1 MEKRKSCRAIIV
13 DDNKL
18 VAMYREKNNKV
29 YYTFPGGGIEDNE
42 TELDC
47 VKRECIEEFGII
59 VEPVR
64 KLYILEDEK
73 SIQNFYLCNW
83 ISGTLGDGEG
93 EEFSDPSRGV
103 YIPSLIPFENIKS
116 LPLVPPEI
124 KDAVLKDYDT
134 ENKNF
139 DKVKTV
145 EVFKSSFNG

>member
-1 MEKRKSCRAIIV
+1 MEKRKSCRAIII
-13 DDNKL
+13 DKNKL

-29 YYTFPGGGIEDNE
+29 YYTFPGGGIEENE
-42 TELDC
+42 TELEC
-47 VKRECIEEFGII
+47 VKRECREEFGIE

-83 ISGTLGDGEG
+83 IYGALGEGDG
-93 EEFSDPSRGV
+93 EEFSDQSRGV
-103 YIPSLIPFENIKS
+103 YIPSLLPFENINS

-124 KDAVLKDYDT
+124 KEAVLKDYDV
-134 ENKNF
+134 ENQNF
-139 DKVKTV
+139 DKVQNV